1 MAKITLSDVNSGYN
15 LSAINE
21 NFQALE
27 DELNNKVLYRNNPE
41 GGPNACSSDLD
52 LNGNSLLNVGGL
64 TVDGD
69 DIVALANEAIDS
81 AAAAAVSETNAAASE
96 TAAAASAAII
106 GDWKYIGP
114 WAPST
119 SYAVNNVVSYSGSTY
134 ICTTAHTSTGS
145 FEAGNWDVLAQQGAA
160 GAGTGDMLG
169 ANNLSELTNTSI
181 ARTNIGLGS
190 VNNTSDANKPVS
202 TATQT
207 ALNLK
212 ANLASPTLTGT
223 PTAPTQSAG
232 DNSTK
237 LSTTAYVDGAI
248 STHEGAAD
256 PHPDYAT
263 ETYVDSLNA
272 AATLLWSGSATT
284 SGPHTISGDF
294 TDYRFVIAVGHDQVW
309 VSNEV
314 KADILPMALFITGAR
329 PTPVTAYANGVRL
342 TVSIYY
348 VSDTSFSIINGGGS
362 IFPITHV
369 YGVK

>member
-96 TAAAASAAII
+96 TAAGVSETNAAASAAIVA
-106 GDWKYIGP
+106 DWEYLGP

-181 ARTNIGLGS
+181 ARTNIGLS
-190 VNNTSDANKPVS
+190 NVNNTSDANKPVS

-207 ALNLK
+207 ALDTKQATLVSGTNIKTVNSTSLLGSGNVNLGAINGVFYENDK
-212 ANLASPTLTGT
+212 NVTTNYTITSGKNAM
-223 PTAPTQSAG
+223 SAG
-232 DNSTK
+232 PIT
-237 LSTTAYVDGAI
+237 
-248 STHEGAAD
+248 
-256 PHPDYAT
+256 
-263 ETYVDSLNA
+263 VDSGV
-272 AATLLWSGSATT
+272 TVTVPTGSTW
-284 SGPHTISGDF
+284 TI
-294 TDYRFVIAVGHDQVW
+294 V
-309 VSNEV
+309 
-314 KADILPMALFITGAR
+314 
-329 PTPVTAYANGVRL
+329 
-342 TVSIYY
+342 
-348 VSDTSFSIINGGGS
+348 
-362 IFPITHV
+362 
-369 YGVK
+369 

>member
-41 GGPNACSSDLD
+41 GEPNVCSSDLD

-96 TAAAASAAII
+96 TAAGVSETNAAASAAILA
-106 GDWKYIGP
+106 DWEYLGP
-114 WAPST
+114 WTPST

-207 ALNLK
+207 ALDTKQATLVSGTNIKTVNSTSLLGSGNVNLGAINGVFYENDK
-212 ANLASPTLTGT
+212 NVTTNYTITSGKNAM
-223 PTAPTQSAG
+223 SAG
-232 DNSTK
+232 PIT
-237 LSTTAYVDGAI
+237 
-248 STHEGAAD
+248 
-256 PHPDYAT
+256 
-263 ETYVDSLNA
+263 VDSGV
-272 AATLLWSGSATT
+272 TVTVPTGSTW
-284 SGPHTISGDF
+284 TI
-294 TDYRFVIAVGHDQVW
+294 V
-309 VSNEV
+309 
-314 KADILPMALFITGAR
+314 
-329 PTPVTAYANGVRL
+329 
-342 TVSIYY
+342 
-348 VSDTSFSIINGGGS
+348 
-362 IFPITHV
+362 
-369 YGVK
+369 